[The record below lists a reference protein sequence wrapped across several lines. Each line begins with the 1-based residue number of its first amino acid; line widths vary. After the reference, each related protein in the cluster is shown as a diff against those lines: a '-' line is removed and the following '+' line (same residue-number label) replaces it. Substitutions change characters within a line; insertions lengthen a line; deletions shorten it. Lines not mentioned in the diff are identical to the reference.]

1 MSGNESSADFS
12 DYTKGVEFGLLA
24 YVRSDG
30 TPIQRRL
37 GSFATRSRDIV
48 FSTRSDA
55 SKVGELQ
62 RHSRASFLFEPEG
75 QRLNDWRSALF
86 LGTTTIVENETD
98 LANAVQ
104 ALSARNP
111 RFKARVERDGL
122 ANVRIFSLRPES
134 VEIVDYSKGV
144 GHSEKISFA
153 KNEEV

>member
-1 MSGNESSADFS
+1 M
-12 DYTKGVEFGLLA
+12 
-24 YVRSDG
+24 
-30 TPIQRRL
+30 
-37 GSFATRSRDIV
+37 
-48 FSTRSDA
+48 
-55 SKVGELQ
+55 
-62 RHSRASFLFEPEG
+62 
-75 QRLNDWRSALF
+75 
-86 LGTTTIVENETD
+86 ENETD